1 MTDSSDLYEY
11 RLKTVDSSDGLF
23 MLAALVISALFSTGL
38 ITVLIPSNLYNN
50 MPVVVYAII
59 CGLCTMFI
67 WFGFIPFLPA
77 SNPERFYFGQRGF
90 RFESSLYSSTAS
102 FYRPADKVRRIL
114 LGRDN
119 VLELTDSLGN
129 TFRLPKVRYS
139 LQSEREL
146 AECFPH
152 AMVWQSELET
162 EIQIEERK
170 HWITALDSYFADGTK
185 FIRLFRALALFG
197 ILFVLADAALGRQFD
212 LQKLAA
218 VSVPIFFLWWLE

>member
-1 MTDSSDLYEY
+1 MVNSSDLYEY
-11 RLKTVDSSDGLF
+11 RLEAVAPSGGSF
-23 MLAALVISALFSTGL
+23 ILATLIISALSSIGL

-59 CGLCTMFI
+59 YGLCTMFI

-102 FYRPADKVRRIL
+102 FYRPADKIRRIS

-129 TFRLPKVRYS
+129 TFRLPQVRYS

-152 AMVWQSELET
+152 AMVWQSE
-162 EIQIEERK
+162 Q
-170 HWITALDSYFADGTK
+170 
-185 FIRLFRALALFG
+185 
-197 ILFVLADAALGRQFD
+197 AA
-212 LQKLAA
+212 
-218 VSVPIFFLWWLE
+218 

>member
-38 ITVLIPSNLYNN
+38 ITVLLPSNLYNN

-102 FYRPADKVRRIL
+102 FYRPADKVHRISHVPPAEGAVQPAKRTRAGGVFSARKGL
-114 LGRDN
+114 AVRTSSLKVQIYKIKPVVQFSAVWRGWSRFLCVGFLG
-119 VLELTDSLGN
+119 VL
-129 TFRLPKVRYS
+129 
-139 LQSEREL
+139 
-146 AECFPH
+146 
-152 AMVWQSELET
+152 
-162 EIQIEERK
+162 
-170 HWITALDSYFADGTK
+170 
-185 FIRLFRALALFG
+185 
-197 ILFVLADAALGRQFD
+197 
-212 LQKLAA
+212 
-218 VSVPIFFLWWLE
+218 